1 MKVFAE
7 ILLLKPVITVINMFL
22 VFFSIRQQ
30 TLTTIVAN
38 IFLSEDFHCR
48 QHLVIRSEI
57 EEKSTFRVD
66 KVVKHT
72 RWYLPNSRFRLK
84 YETVKSVNRW
94 WWHDIIKL

>member
-48 QHLVIRSEI
+48 
-57 EEKSTFRVD
+57 
-66 KVVKHT
+66 
-72 RWYLPNSRFRLK
+72 
-84 YETVKSVNRW
+84 
-94 WWHDIIKL
+94 